1 MGKSGFVT
9 LAGRPNVGKSTLI
22 NRLVGS
28 KIAITSPRP
37 QTTRNRIVGILT
49 RPDVQ
54 IVFIDTPG
62 LAAPKTRL
70 GKSMV
75 SVSVKAGAE
84 ADLLVFVTDASR
96 YDVDEDRKALA
107 RLGRGPGRRYLVVN
121 KTDLVAKGP
130 LLERIAAFGALGDFE
145 EIVPV
150 SAKTGE
156 NLDKLVELIAQALP
170 EGPSY
175 YPDDM
180 ISDQPERF
188 VVGEIIREKAIFR
201 LQKELPY
208 SAAVAVE
215 SVEDRSQGLTYI
227 SAVIFVERESQKG
240 IVIGKGG
247 ANLKQIGASARRE
260 LEKRLSCRVYLDLHV
275 KVKEKWT
282 RDSRIIHDF
291 GYGSPE

>member
-22 NRLVGS
+22 NRLVGA

-37 QTTRNRIVGILT
+37 QTTRNRIVGIVT
-49 RPDVQ
+49 RPEAQ

-62 LAAPKTRL
+62 LAIPKTRL

-75 SVSVKAGAE
+75 RVSVKAGEE
-84 ADLLVFVTDASR
+84 ADLLVFITDASR
-96 YDVDEDRKALA
+96 QDVEEDRKALA
-107 RLGRGPGRRYLVVN
+107 RLGRRQGKKYLVVN
-121 KTDLVAKGP
+121 KTDLVGKGP
-130 LLERIAAFGALGDFE
+130 LLERVAALGALGEFE
-145 EIVPV
+145 EVIPV

-156 NLDKLVELIAQALP
+156 NVERLVELIAHALP

-188 VVGEIIREKAIFR
+188 VIGEIVREKAIFR

-215 SVEDRSQGLTYI
+215 TVEDRSPGLTYI

-282 RDSRIIHDF
+282 RDPRIIHDF
-291 GYGSPE
+291 GYGSTE